1 QNDVGIFQSIVY
13 IRVFHAFQHLI
24 GAISAFAEIL
34 ECDDLLVFIHNI
46 INDSYISTIV
56 GFITD
61 SLGQRIPDGYNIG
74 FCIGKIV
81 DCILKRIAYKIG
93 NLLAD
98 GFIVLIFIV
107 VFINVFIVAFVM
119 VIFIRFFLFVGNR
132 CISV

>member
-1 QNDVGIFQSIVY
+1 M
-13 IRVFHAFQHLI
+13 
-24 GAISAFAEIL
+24 
-34 ECDDLLVFIHNI
+34 HNI

-107 VFINVFIVAFVM
+107 VFINVFIVVFIVVFVM